1 MQDAKPDREKAVP
14 FSERF
19 GRLQSQ
25 RINDLCPGA
34 PKGASPVI
42 SQSASV
48 RIPFWIFVLIAAV
61 YALALRVDIMD
72 IDASQYAEISR
83 EMARSGS
90 FLQVFDRGADYLD
103 KPPMLFWLS
112 SLSIRA
118 FGVNNL
124 AYRLPSLV
132 MALLAV
138 YATYRLARLLYNE
151 TTGRI
156 AALVLATCQAFF
168 LWTMD
173 VRTDMMLTG
182 FVALALW
189 FIKECETRRRWY
201 FVLGGTAAIAG
212 ALMTK
217 GPIGLFVPL
226 FAFGA
231 DWALHRDWKRIFS
244 PWHLLDA
251 ALIAV
256 FLIPMSIGLYQQF
269 DLHPEKIIEG
279 HTGTS
284 GLRFFYWTQSFGR
297 ITGES
302 SWNNGA
308 DPFFLLQS
316 MLWAFLPWMFIFLP
330 ALFLNIRQV
339 VRQRFRLQ
347 PGQEWVS
354 TGGFILTYLSLCISK
369 YQLPHYILVAFP
381 LAAIV
386 VAKLLADFT
395 GAGAMPKLRRILGG
409 IQIGATGFLLFGA
422 LLIIVFVFPAGWAV
436 LGLWIAAVCIW
447 IALLLRRYPGRILW
461 ISAGTM
467 IMINVFVTN
476 FFYRPLMQ
484 YQLGSSVGKFLKRQG
499 AREGQVL
506 SWRPGDPVSSVH
518 YYAELVVPEVDT
530 MNVPGKPGDYVITG
544 RDWLRSYDSAGKPYE
559 LVRTGGFFKV
569 SELSGEFLNPATRDS
584 ALKYYALIRLK

>member
-1 MQDAKPDREKAVP
+1 M
-14 FSERF
+14 
-19 GRLQSQ
+19 
-25 RINDLCPGA
+25 
-34 PKGASPVI
+34 
-42 SQSASV
+42 
-48 RIPFWIFVLIAAV
+48 

-90 FLQVFDRGADYLD
+90 YLQVFDRGADYLD

-112 SLSIRA
+112 SLSIKL

-124 AYRLPSLV
+124 GYRLPSLL

-138 YATYRLARLLYNE
+138 YATYRLARILYNE

-156 AALVLATCQAFF
+156 AALVLATCQGFF
-168 LWTMD
+168 LWTLD

-189 FIKECETRRRWY
+189 CIRECETRRRWY

-231 DWALHRDWKRIFS
+231 DWLLRRDWKRIFS
-244 PWHLLDA
+244 PWHLLDI

-269 DLHPEKIIEG
+269 DLHPEKVIDG

-302 SWNNGA
+302 TWSNGA

-316 MLWAFLPWMFIFLP
+316 MIWAFLPWMFIFLP
-330 ALFLNIRQV
+330 ALFLSVRQLF
-339 VRQRFRLQ
+339 RQRFRLL
-347 PGQEWVS
+347 PGQEGLS
-354 TGGFILTYLSLCISK
+354 TGGFILTYLSLSISK

-381 LAAIV
+381 LAAIM
-386 VAKLLADFT
+386 VAKLLHDFSV
-395 GAGAMPKLRRILGG
+395 AGAMPKLRRILGA
-409 IQIGATGFLLFGA
+409 IQIGATGLLLFGA
-422 LLIIVFVFPAGWAV
+422 LLIVVFVFPAGWAV
-436 LGLWIAAVCIW
+436 LGLWVLAVCIW
-447 IALLLRRYPGRILW
+447 IALLVRKYHGRILW

-467 IMINVFVTN
+467 IMINVFVTSY
-476 FFYRPLMQ
+476 FYYPLMR
-484 YQLGSSVGKFLKRQG
+484 YQLGSTVGKFLRAQG
-499 AREGQVL
+499 AKPGTVL
-506 SWRPGDPVSSVH
+506 SWRPDDPVSSVH
-518 YYAELVVPEVDT
+518 YYAELAVPETDT
-530 MNVPGKPGDYVITG
+530 ANVPGRPGDYVITA
-544 RDWLRSYDSAGKPYE
+544 RRMLYAYDSAGKAYD
-559 LVRTGGFFKV
+559 VVKSGGFYKV
-569 SELSGEFLNPATRDS
+569 SELSPDFLNPATRDS
-584 ALKYYALIRLK
+584 ALKYYALIRLR

>member
-1 MQDAKPDREKAVP
+1 LPW
-14 FSERF
+14 
-19 GRLQSQ
+19 
-25 RINDLCPGA
+25 CPKRCPPLA
-34 PKGASPVI
+34 I
-42 SQSASV
+42 SQSANV
-48 RIPFWIFVLIAAV
+48 RIPFWVFVLIAAV

-90 FLQVFDRGADYLD
+90 YLQVFDRGANYLD

-112 SLSIRA
+112 SLSIRL
-118 FGVNNL
+118 FGVNDL
-124 AYRLPSLV
+124 GYRLPSLI
-132 MALLAV
+132 MALVAV

-156 AALVLATCQAFF
+156 AALVLATCQGFF
-168 LWTMD
+168 LWTLD

-189 FIKECETRRRWY
+189 CIRECETRRRWY
-201 FVLGGTAAIAG
+201 FVLGGTAGIAG

-231 DWALHRDWKRIFS
+231 DWALRRDWKRIFS
-244 PWHLLDA
+244 PWHLLDLA
-251 ALIAV
+251 IIAV
-256 FLIPMSIGLYQQF
+256 FLIPMSIGLYQQY
-269 DLHPEKIIEG
+269 DLHPEKIIDG
-279 HTGTS
+279 QTGTS

-302 SWNNGA
+302 TWNNGA

-330 ALFLNIRQV
+330 ALFLNVRQLF
-339 VRQRFRLQ
+339 RQRFRLQ

-381 LAAIV
+381 LAAIM
-386 VAKLLADFT
+386 VAKLLADIIQG
-395 GAGAMPKLRRILGG
+395 GALAKLGRVLGG
-409 IQIGATGFLLFGA
+409 IQIGVTGLLLFGA
-422 LLIIVFVFPAGWAV
+422 LLIVTFVFPAGWAV
-436 LGLWIAAVCIW
+436 LALWLAAVCIW
-447 IALLLRRYPGRILW
+447 IALVVRRYPGRILW

-467 IMINVFVTN
+467 ILINVFVTN
-476 FFYRPLMQ
+476 FFYYPLMG
-484 YQLGSSVGKFLKRQG
+484 YQLGNTVGKYLKARG
-499 AREGQVL
+499 AKEGEVIHWL
-506 SWRPGDPVSSVH
+506 ADDPLNSVH
-518 YYAELVVPEVDT
+518 YYAGLVVTKQDT
-530 MNVPGKPGDYVITG
+530 LNVPGRPGNYVLT
-544 RDWLRSYDSAGKPYE
+544 RRHRLRSYDSAGKPYE
-559 LVRTGGFFKV
+559 ILKTGGFYKV
-569 SELSGEFLNPATRDS
+569 SELSGDFMNPATRDS
-584 ALKYYALIRLK
+584 ALKYYALILLR

>member
-1 MQDAKPDREKAVP
+1 MPPSAI
-14 FSERF
+14 SHT
-19 GRLQSQ
+19 
-25 RINDLCPGA
+25 A
-34 PKGASPVI
+34 P
-42 SQSASV
+42 V
-48 RIPFWIFVLIAAV
+48 RVPFWIFALAAAV
-61 YALALRVDIMD
+61 YALALGVDIMD

-90 FLQVFDRGADYLD
+90 YLQVFDRGADYLD

-112 SLSIRA
+112 SLSIKI
-118 FGVNNL
+118 FGVNNIG
-124 AYRLPSLV
+124 YRLPSLI
-132 MALLAV
+132 MALAAV

-151 TTGRI
+151 RTGRI
-156 AALVLATCQAFF
+156 AALVLATCQGFF

-189 FIKECETRRRWY
+189 CIRECETRRRWY
-201 FVLGGTAAIAG
+201 FVMGGTAAIAG

-231 DWALHRDWKRIFS
+231 DWALRRDWKRVFS

-269 DLHPEKIIEG
+269 DLHPEKVIDG

-302 SWNNGA
+302 AWSNGA

-316 MLWAFLPWMFIFLP
+316 MIWAFLPWMFIFLP
-330 ALFLNIRQV
+330 ALFLNVRQII
-339 VRQRFRLQ
+339 RQRFRSSR
-347 PGQEWVS
+347 GQEWVT

-381 LAAIV
+381 FAAIM
-386 VAKLLADFT
+386 VAKLLADVIEN
-395 GAGAMPKLRRILGG
+395 GAMPKLKRVLGG
-409 IQIGATGFLLFGA
+409 IQIGATGLLMFGA

-436 LGLWIAAVCIW
+436 IAMWVAAVCIW
-447 IALLLRRYPGRILW
+447 IAILLKRYPGRILW

-467 IMINVFVTN
+467 IMINVFVTA

-484 YQLGSSVGKFLKRQG
+484 YQLGSAVGRFLK
-499 AREGQVL
+499 AHDAKEGHVL
-506 SWRPGDPVSSVH
+506 SWRPDDPVSSVH
-518 YYAELVVPEVDT
+518 YYAQLVVPETDT
-530 MNVPGKPGDYVITG
+530 ANVPGKSGDYIITN
-544 RDWLRSYDSAGKPYE
+544 RKMLYAYDSAGKAYD
-559 LVRTGGFFKV
+559 VVKTGGFYKV
-569 SELSGEFLNPATRDS
+569 SELSIDFLDPAQRDS
-584 ALKYYALIRLK
+584 ALKYYALIKLR